1 MFRNR
6 VPIARKI
13 NETSNMS
20 RRTSTSSSNF
30 SQSSVNQQ
38 RPHSARRNSITDD
51 LFTESINVIVR
62 CRGRGHCPN
71 EEGSPNV
78 VSVPSDGTPQVK
90 IVIPEEARLSTN
102 DRTATNGIEST
113 RKYSLDQVY
122 GPSSDQTTFFQNA
135 AENIC
140 DEFLKGY
147 NCTIFAYGQTG
158 AGKTYT
164 MCGKVN
170 SESLTPESGVIPRCL
185 KKLFDSELNKDVV
198 LKCSFVEIYN
208 EVLKDLL
215 SDGTNDGKLK
225 IYEENKLIKIK
236 SLEEFYIR
244 DFKEA
249 MRMLKIGI
257 DKRKTAS
264 TKMNKLSSRS
274 HSIFTIYLMKKVPNG
289 SEYRFAKMNLVDL
302 AGSENV
308 NRAGSINQR
317 AKEAGSINQSL
328 LTLGRVI
335 NCLVDD
341 SSFVPYRESK
351 LTRLLQDSLGG
362 RTKTVLIANIAPT
375 LVDLQSTIS
384 TLEYASKAKNI
395 KNTAQIGPLVAEDY
409 IMNDLIE
416 ANRRLKL
423 DLLATR
429 KRENC
434 IVMDDVNYNEMH
446 LTQKALK
453 DEVEELRGLKISLL
467 NQMDSQMK
475 KIDLN
480 KSEKKILNENIQ
492 SLEQKLLDFKDK
504 LGEQR
509 RQEEQ
514 LKMRCTKLY
523 EKFAENLSAIYQSQI
538 STRSVLSDQILKSL
552 VDIGSKLASI
562 EADDTILFPTF
573 KKIKEDLNKTCAQ
586 VDDLI
591 KSEENIS
598 LGLNQSCSRMNDLN
612 ALLISN
618 KDTLLNYINKLSGVA
633 ETQASLN
640 KKFHIFLEDFMNHDD
655 THLLSLIHKEAGGKM
670 NEFKKEFNQKMDN
683 IMNESIEHHYGLFLK
698 HYKRKLSVDEKPW
711 IAASEELVLKSKG
724 TKELLTEM
732 LGSQQENL
740 SNIASQSISN
750 IKSGQTDILLLKE
763 SLNSISNTTRPLI
776 NQLSSTLKTQSVSNK
791 QVNLAVNGVREHVG
805 KLECTVKEVIGSDNV
820 DLEARREEVCSQMK
834 EITEPENVNILK
846 SSSNVMQP
854 TSSSCSTKSS
864 PLRSTIRLIPSKSP
878 SRNSAELRSPTR
890 SPMRGRYGSPPKSP
904 YKSPSRRQGGNSLAF
919 GLKRESSADS
929 LREAKRTHN

>member
-1 MFRNR
+1 M
-6 VPIARKI
+6 
-13 NETSNMS
+13 
-20 RRTSTSSSNF
+20 
-30 SQSSVNQQ
+30 
-38 RPHSARRNSITDD
+38 
-51 LFTESINVIVR
+51 
-62 CRGRGHCPN
+62 
-71 EEGSPNV
+71 

-434 IVMDDVNYNEMH
+434 IVMDDGNYNEMH

-655 THLLSLIHKEAGGKM
+655 THLLSLIHKEAEGKM

-890 SPMRGRYGSPPKSP
+890 SPMRGRYGSPPKNP

>member
-1 MFRNR
+1 MYRNR
-6 VPIARKI
+6 ASIARKT
-13 NETSNMS
+13 NETSDMS
-20 RRTSTSSSNF
+20 RRTSTSSTNF

-38 RPHSARRNSITDD
+38 RPHSVRRNSITDD

-62 CRGRGHCPN
+62 CRGRGHCAN

-90 IVIPEEARLSTN
+90 IVIPEEARLCAN
-102 DRTATNGIEST
+102 DRTGTNGIEST
-113 RKYSLDQVY
+113 RKYNLDQVY

-170 SESLTPESGVIPRCL
+170 SDSLTPESGVIPRCL
-185 KKLFDSELNKDVV
+185 KKLFDNELNKDVV

-225 IYEENKLIKIK
+225 IYEENKIIKIK

-264 TKMNKLSSRS
+264 TRMNKLSSRS

-341 SSFVPYRESK
+341 ASFVPYRESK

-362 RTKTVLIANIAPT
+362 RTKTVLVANIAPT
-375 LVDLQSTIS
+375 LIDLQSTIS

-395 KNTAQIGPLVAEDY
+395 KNAAQIGSLVAEDY

-434 IVMDDVNYNEMH
+434 IIMDDGNYNEMH
-446 LTQKALK
+446 LTHKALK

-475 KIDLN
+475 KIDLH
-480 KSEKKILNENIQ
+480 KSEKKFLNENIR
-492 SLEQKLLDFKDK
+492 SLEQKLINFENKFR
-504 LGEQR
+504 EQR
-509 RQEEQ
+509 RHEEE
-514 LKMRCTKLY
+514 LKVACTQLY
-523 EKFAENLSAIYQSQI
+523 EKFAENLNVIYQSQI
-538 STRSVLSDQILKSL
+538 DTRSVLSDHILKSL
-552 VDIGSKLASI
+552 VNISSKLASI
-562 EADDTILFPTF
+562 KADDSIICPTF
-573 KKIKEDLNKTCAQ
+573 EGIKEELDRTCAK
-586 VDDLI
+586 VDNLI
-591 KSEENIS
+591 KSEKTIS
-598 LGLNQSCSRMNDLN
+598 SNLSQSCSKMNDLN
-612 ALLISN
+612 TKLICN
-618 KDTLLNYINKLSGVA
+618 KDTLLNSINNFSGVA

-640 KKFHIFLEDFMNHDD
+640 KKFHMFLEEFMNSED
-655 THLLSLIHKEAGGKM
+655 THFLSSIHKEARSKM
-670 NEFKKEFNQKMDN
+670 TEYKKEFNQRMDN
-683 IMNESIEHHYGLFLK
+683 LMNESIEHHYGLFLK
-698 HYKRKLSVDEKPW
+698 HYKGKLSVDEKSW
-711 IAASEELVLKSKG
+711 NAATEELILKSKR
-724 TKELLTEM
+724 TKESIAEM
-732 LGSQQENL
+732 VGSQQENL

-750 IKSGQTDILLLKE
+750 IKSGQKDMLSLKE
-763 SLNSISNTTRPLI
+763 SLYSISSMARPLI
-776 NQLSSTLKTQSVSNK
+776 SQLSSTQRNQSENNK
-791 QVNLAVNGVREHVG
+791 QMNLAVNGVREHVG
-805 KLECTVKEVIGSDNV
+805 KLECAVKELVGNDNV
-820 DLEARREEVCSQMK
+820 NLEASREEVWTQMK

-846 SSSNVMQP
+846 SSANVIQP
-854 TSSSCSTKSS
+854 TSSSASTKSS
-864 PLRSTIRLIPSKSP
+864 PLRSTIRLISST
-878 SRNSAELRSPTR
+878 SRNSVELGSPTR
-890 SPMRGRYGSPPKSP
+890 SPMRGRYGSPSKSP
-904 YKSPSRRQGGNSLAF
+904 YKSPSRRQGGNNLSF
-919 GLKRESSADS
+919 GLKRESSGDS
-929 LREAKRTHN
+929 FREAKRTHTHN